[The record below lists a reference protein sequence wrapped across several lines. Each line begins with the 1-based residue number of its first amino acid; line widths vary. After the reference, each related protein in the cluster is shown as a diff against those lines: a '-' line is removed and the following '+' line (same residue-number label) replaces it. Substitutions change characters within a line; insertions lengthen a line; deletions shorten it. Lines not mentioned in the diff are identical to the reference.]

1 MAEKMVALVFT
12 DLVNSTAI
20 KNHLT
25 GSNTHERNETYRDT
39 ILLPHRQR
47 VTASL
52 PQYQGRIVGEM
63 GDGFFLVFP
72 NVVLA
77 AEWAVGMQTIH
88 ITEPITT
95 PLGNLAVKIGMHI
108 GAPLVHG
115 EQFIG
120 QEVDYAA
127 RVADL
132 ATGEQ
137 ILLSENAAAF
147 IRSAQ
152 VIGINIYA
160 HGEMYLK
167 GIGFEAVP
175 IFELLYADRPP
186 RPLKGSTQIKSPE
199 LDAMLDA
206 IGDRQKPSSS
216 RNLGQLPGLKSIDQ
230 QGEIS
235 SRKET
240 LLLPLDSLD
249 QSLLSHEVNS
259 EVNLEFPDGQVPID
273 SRFYILAA
281 AEDRCYEEVKK
292 PGSLIRIKSPHQ
304 MGKSSLM
311 IRVLAQAKQLG
322 YRTVTLNLEGV
333 DQRFFTDIDLFM
345 QWFCA
350 TVGKQL
356 GIKIKT
362 EAYWDD
368 IFGANDNTTEYFE
381 NYLLQNHQPPL
392 VLAIDNFDRIFK
404 YADIETDFCGLLRGW
419 YGQSRN
425 DALWGNLR
433 LIIVHSQEPYL
444 PKDINQSPFN
454 VGLPIVLGELTI
466 PEVQRLI
473 TCHGLVWTEQQVEQL
488 GALIGGH
495 PYLVRL
501 ALYHIAAGDLSFEEF
516 LQTAPTEAGIYR
528 NHLLGHLKALENY
541 PDLAAAMK
549 TLVTSEIPVRLRS
562 EEAFKLDSR
571 GLVVRHKNEVQ
582 PRCLLYRLYFSD
594 RLGV

>member
-25 GSNTHERNETYRDT
+25 GSNTHERNEAYRDT

-52 PQYQGRIVGEM
+52 SQYQGRMVTEM

-72 NVVLA
+72 NAVLA

-88 ITEPITT
+88 ITEPIAT
-95 PLGNLAVKIGMHI
+95 PLGNLAVKVGMHI
-108 GAPLVHG
+108 GAPLAHG

-152 VIGINIYA
+152 VMGLNIHA

-167 GIGFEAVP
+167 GIGFGAVP
-175 IFELLYADRPP
+175 IFELLYADRSP
-186 RPLKGSTQIKSPE
+186 RPLKGATQIKSPE
-199 LDAMLDA
+199 LDA
-206 IGDRQKPSSS
+206 IGQDSQKLSSS
-216 RNLGQLPGLKSIDQ
+216 SNLGQLPGRKSINQ

-235 SRKET
+235 SSRET
-240 LLLPLDSLD
+240 LLFPVDQVDHSFPDS
-249 QSLLSHEVNS
+249 VANA

-273 SRFYILAA
+273 SRFYIPAA
-281 AEDRCYEEVKK
+281 AEDRCYEEIKK

-311 IRVLAQAKQLG
+311 SRVLAQAKQLG
-322 YRTVTLNLEGV
+322 YRTVTLNLEGA

-381 NYLLQNHQPPL
+381 NYLLHSQQPPL

-419 YGQSRN
+419 YGRSRN

-454 VGLPIVLGELTI
+454 VGLPIVLGELTT
-466 PEVQRLI
+466 PEVQGLI
-473 TCHGLVWTEQQVEQL
+473 TRHGLTWTEAEVEQL

-501 ALYHIAAGDLSFEEF
+501 ALYHLAAGDLSLEEF

-528 NHLLGHLKALENY
+528 NHLLGHLKALEDY

-549 TLVTSEIPVRLRS
+549 TVVASAVPVRLRS

-571 GLVVRHKNEVQ
+571 GLLVRHKNEVQ
-582 PRCLLYRLYFSD
+582 PRCLLYRLYFCD

>member
-25 GSNTHERNETYRDT
+25 GSNTHERNEAYRDT

-52 PQYQGRIVGEM
+52 SQYQGRMVTEM

-72 NVVLA
+72 NAVLA

-88 ITEPITT
+88 ITEPIAT
-95 PLGNLAVKIGMHI
+95 PLGNLAVKVGMHI
-108 GAPLVHG
+108 GAPLAHG

-152 VIGINIYA
+152 VMGLNIHA

-167 GIGFEAVP
+167 GIGFGAVP
-175 IFELLYADRPP
+175 IFELLYADRSP
-186 RPLKGSTQIKSPE
+186 RPLKGATQIKSPE
-199 LDAMLDA
+199 LDA
-206 IGDRQKPSSS
+206 IGQDSQKLSSS
-216 RNLGQLPGLKSIDQ
+216 SNLGQLPGRKSINQ

-235 SRKET
+235 SSRET
-240 LLLPLDSLD
+240 LLFPLDQLD
-249 QSLLSHEVNS
+249 RSFPGSEVS
-259 EVNLEFPDGQVPID
+259 TEVNLEFPDGQVPID
-273 SRFYILAA
+273 SRFYIPAA
-281 AEDRCYEEVKK
+281 AEDRCYEEIKK

-311 IRVLAQAKQLG
+311 SRVLAQAKQLG
-322 YRTVTLNLEGV
+322 YRTVTLNLEGA

-381 NYLLQNHQPPL
+381 NYLLDSHKPPL

-419 YGQSRN
+419 YGRSRN

-454 VGLPIVLGELTI
+454 VGLPIVLGELTT
-466 PEVQRLI
+466 PEVQGLI
-473 TCHGLVWTEQQVEQL
+473 TRHGLTWTEAEVEQL

-501 ALYHIAAGDLSFEEF
+501 ALYHLAAGDLSLEEF

-528 NHLLGHLKALENY
+528 NHLLGHLKALEDY

-549 TLVTSEIPVRLRS
+549 TVVASAVPVRLRS

-571 GLVVRHKNEVQ
+571 GLLVRHKNEVQ

>member
-25 GSNTHERNETYRDT
+25 GSNTHERNEAYRDT

-52 PQYQGRIVGEM
+52 SQYQGRMVTEM

-72 NVVLA
+72 NAVLA

-88 ITEPITT
+88 ITEPIAT
-95 PLGNLAVKIGMHI
+95 PLGNLAVKVGMHI
-108 GAPLVHG
+108 GAPLAHG

-152 VIGINIYA
+152 VMGLNIHA

-167 GIGFEAVP
+167 GIGFGAVP
-175 IFELLYADRPP
+175 IFELLYADRSP
-186 RPLKGSTQIKSPE
+186 RPLKGATQIKSPE
-199 LDAMLDA
+199 INA
-206 IGDRQKPSSS
+206 IGQDSQRLSSS
-216 RNLGQLPGLKSIDQ
+216 SNLGQLPGRKSINQ

-235 SRKET
+235 SSRET
-240 LLLPLDSLD
+240 LLFPVDQLDHSFPD
-249 QSLLSHEVNS
+249 SVANA

-273 SRFYILAA
+273 SRFYIPAA
-281 AEDRCYEEVKK
+281 AEDRCYEEIKK

-311 IRVLAQAKQLG
+311 SRVLAQAKQLG
-322 YRTVTLNLEGV
+322 YRTVTLNLEGA

-381 NYLLQNHQPPL
+381 NYLLHSQQPPL

-419 YGQSRN
+419 YGRSRN

-454 VGLPIVLGELTI
+454 VGLPIVLGELTT
-466 PEVQRLI
+466 PEVQGLI
-473 TCHGLVWTEQQVEQL
+473 TRHGLTWTEAEVEQL

-501 ALYHIAAGDLSFEEF
+501 ALYHLAAGDLSLEEF

-528 NHLLGHLKALENY
+528 NHLLGHLKALEDY

-549 TLVTSEIPVRLRS
+549 TVVASAVPVRLRS

-571 GLVVRHKNEVQ
+571 GLIVRHKNEVQ
-582 PRCLLYRLYFSD
+582 PRCLLYRLYFCD

>member
-1 MAEKMVALVFT
+1 MIALVFT

-47 VTASL
+47 LTASL
-52 PQYQGRIVGEM
+52 PQYQGRIVTEM

-72 NVVLA
+72 NAVLA
-77 AEWAVGMQTIH
+77 AEWAVGMQTLH
-88 ITEPITT
+88 ITEPIAT

-152 VIGINIYA
+152 VIGINLHA

-167 GIGFEAVP
+167 GIGFGAVP
-175 IFELLYADRPP
+175 IFELLYADRAP

-199 LDAMLDA
+199 INA
-206 IGDRQKPSSS
+206 IGQEPQKLSSS
-216 RNLGQLPGLKSIDQ
+216 SNLGQVPRQKSINQ
-230 QGEIS
+230 QGEIIS
-235 SRKET
+235 SGEV
-240 LLLPLDSLD
+240 LLFPVDQLDPSFPG
-249 QSLLSHEVNS
+249 SGVSTEI
-259 EVNLEFPDGQVPID
+259 NLEFPDGQVPID
-273 SRFYILAA
+273 SRFYIPAA

-322 YRTVTLNLEGV
+322 YRTVALNLEGV
-333 DQRFFTDIDLFM
+333 DQKFFTDIAPFL

-381 NYLLQNHQPPL
+381 NYLLDSYQPPL

-419 YGQSRN
+419 YGRSRN

-454 VGLPIVLGELTI
+454 VGLPIVLGELTAS
-466 PEVQRLI
+466 EVQILI
-473 TCHGLVWTEQQVEQL
+473 TRHGLTWTEQQAGQL

-501 ALYHIAAGDLSFEEF
+501 VLFHIAAGDLSLEEF
-516 LQTAPTEAGIYR
+516 LQTAPTEEGIYKS
-528 NHLLGHLKALENY
+528 HLVGHLKALEDY

-549 TLVTSEIPVRLRS
+549 TVVASETPVRLGS

-571 GLVVRHKNEVQ
+571 GLIVRHKNEVQ
-582 PRCLLYRLYFSD
+582 PRCLLYRLYFCD

>member
-1 MAEKMVALVFT
+1 
-12 DLVNSTAI
+12 
-20 KNHLT
+20 
-25 GSNTHERNETYRDT
+25 
-39 ILLPHRQR
+39 
-47 VTASL
+47 
-52 PQYQGRIVGEM
+52 M
-63 GDGFFLVFP
+63 GL
-72 NVVLA
+72 N
-77 AEWAVGMQTIH
+77 IH
-88 ITEPITT
+88 
-95 PLGNLAVKIGMHI
+95 
-108 GAPLVHG
+108 
-115 EQFIG
+115 
-120 QEVDYAA
+120 
-127 RVADL
+127 
-132 ATGEQ
+132 
-137 ILLSENAAAF
+137 
-147 IRSAQ
+147 
-152 VIGINIYA
+152 A

-167 GIGFEAVP
+167 GIGFGAVP
-175 IFELLYADRPP
+175 IFELLYADRSP
-186 RPLKGSTQIKSPE
+186 RPLKGATQIKSPE
-199 LDAMLDA
+199 LDA
-206 IGDRQKPSSS
+206 IGQDPQKLSSS
-216 RNLGQLPGLKSIDQ
+216 SNLGQLPGRKSINQ

-235 SRKET
+235 SSRET
-240 LLLPLDSLD
+240 LLFPLDQVDHSFPD
-249 QSLLSHEVNS
+249 SVANA

-273 SRFYILAA
+273 SRFYIPAA
-281 AEDRCYEEVKK
+281 AEDRCYEEIKK

-311 IRVLAQAKQLG
+311 SRVLAQAKQLG
-322 YRTVTLNLEGV
+322 YRTVTLNLEGA

-381 NYLLQNHQPPL
+381 NYLLHSQQPPL

-419 YGQSRN
+419 YGRSRN

-454 VGLPIVLGELTI
+454 VGLPIVLGELTA
-466 PEVQRLI
+466 PEVQGLI
-473 TCHGLVWTEQQVEQL
+473 TRHGLTWTEAEVEQL

-501 ALYHIAAGDLSFEEF
+501 ALYHLAAGDLSLEEF

-528 NHLLGHLKALENY
+528 NHLLGHLKALEDY

-549 TLVTSEIPVRLRS
+549 TVVASAVPVRLRS

-571 GLVVRHKNEVQ
+571 GLIVRHKNEVQ
-582 PRCLLYRLYFSD
+582 PRCLLYRLYFCD

>member
-1 MAEKMVALVFT
+1 MAEKMIALVFT

-52 PQYQGRIVGEM
+52 SQYQGRIVTEM

-72 NVVLA
+72 NAVLA
-77 AEWAVGMQTIH
+77 AEWAVGMQTLH
-88 ITEPITT
+88 INEPIPT
-95 PLGNLAVKIGMHI
+95 PLGNLEVKVGMHI
-108 GAPLVHG
+108 GSPLEHG

-147 IRSAQ
+147 MRSAQ
-152 VIGINIYA
+152 VMGLNIYA
-160 HGEMYLK
+160 HGEMYLR
-167 GIGFEAVP
+167 GIGFAAVP

-186 RPLKGSTQIKSPE
+186 RPLKGATQPRSREFDPIYPQEPPSGRTLEPS
-199 LDAMLDA
+199 
-206 IGDRQKPSSS
+206 GRKPSSQQDDINPS
-216 RNLGQLPGLKSIDQ
+216 RQTRLIPVDPALPASA
-230 QGEIS
+230 
-235 SRKET
+235 
-240 LLLPLDSLD
+240 
-249 QSLLSHEVNS
+249 

-273 SRFYILAA
+273 SRFYIPSA
-281 AEDRCYEEVKK
+281 AEERCYEEIKK

-322 YRTVTLNLEGV
+322 YRTVTLNLEGA
-333 DQRFFTDIDLFM
+333 DQKFFKDIDAFLK
-345 QWFCA
+345 WFCA
-350 TVGKQL
+350 MVGKQL
-356 GIKIKT
+356 GFKLKT

-381 NYLLQNHQPPL
+381 NYPLHGHQPPL

-419 YGQSRN
+419 YGRSRN

-454 VGLPIVLGELTI
+454 VGLPIVLGELTA
-466 PEVQRLI
+466 PEVQELI
-473 TCHGLVWTEQQVEQL
+473 MRHGLVWTEAEVEEF
-488 GALIGGH
+488 GTLIGGH

-501 ALYHIAAGDLSFEEF
+501 ALFCLATGDLSLEEF
-516 LQTAPTEAGIYR
+516 LQTAPTEEGIYR
-528 NHLLGHLKALENY
+528 NHLLGHLKALEDY

-549 TLVTSEIPVRLRS
+549 TVVSSAVPVQLRS

-571 GLVVRHKNEVQ
+571 GLIVRNKNKVQ
-582 PRCLLYRLYFSD
+582 PRCLLYRLYFCD

>member
-52 PQYQGRIVGEM
+52 SQYQGRMVTEM

-72 NVVLA
+72 NAVLA

-88 ITEPITT
+88 ITEPIAT
-95 PLGNLAVKIGMHI
+95 PLGNLAVKVGMHI
-108 GAPLVHG
+108 GAPLAHG

-152 VIGINIYA
+152 VMGLNIHA

-167 GIGFEAVP
+167 GIGFGAVP
-175 IFELLYADRPP
+175 IFELLYADRSP
-186 RPLKGSTQIKSPE
+186 RPLKGATQIKSPE
-199 LDAMLDA
+199 LDA
-206 IGDRQKPSSS
+206 IGQDSQRLSSS
-216 RNLGQLPGLKSIDQ
+216 SNLGQLPGRKSINQ

-235 SRKET
+235 SSRET
-240 LLLPLDSLD
+240 LLFPVDQVDHSFPDS
-249 QSLLSHEVNS
+249 VANA

-273 SRFYILAA
+273 SRFYIPAA

-311 IRVLAQAKQLG
+311 SRVLAQAKQLG
-322 YRTVTLNLEGV
+322 YRTVTLNLEGA

-381 NYLLQNHQPPL
+381 NYLLHSQQPPL

-419 YGQSRN
+419 YGRSRN

-454 VGLPIVLGELTI
+454 VGLPIVLGELTA
-466 PEVQRLI
+466 PEVQGLI
-473 TCHGLVWTEQQVEQL
+473 TRHGLTWTEAEVEQL

-501 ALYHIAAGDLSFEEF
+501 ALYHLAAGDLSLEEF

-528 NHLLGHLKALENY
+528 NHLLGHLKALEDY

-549 TLVTSEIPVRLRS
+549 TVVASAVPVRLRS

-571 GLVVRHKNEVQ
+571 GLLVRHKNEVQ
-582 PRCLLYRLYFSD
+582 PRCLLYRLYFCD

>member
-25 GSNTHERNETYRDT
+25 GSNTHERNEAYRDT

-52 PQYQGRIVGEM
+52 SQYQGRMVTEM

-72 NVVLA
+72 NAVLA

-88 ITEPITT
+88 ITEPIAT
-95 PLGNLAVKIGMHI
+95 PLGNLAVKVGMHI
-108 GAPLVHG
+108 GAPLAHG

-152 VIGINIYA
+152 VMGLNIHA

-167 GIGFEAVP
+167 GIGFGAVP
-175 IFELLYADRPP
+175 IFELLYADRSP
-186 RPLKGSTQIKSPE
+186 RPLKGATQIKSPE
-199 LDAMLDA
+199 LDA
-206 IGDRQKPSSS
+206 IGQDSQRLSSS
-216 RNLGQLPGLKSIDQ
+216 SNLGQVPRRKSINQ

-235 SRKET
+235 SSRET
-240 LLLPLDSLD
+240 LLFPVDQVDHSFPDS
-249 QSLLSHEVNS
+249 VANA

-273 SRFYILAA
+273 SRFYIPAA
-281 AEDRCYEEVKK
+281 AEDRCYEEIKK

-311 IRVLAQAKQLG
+311 SRVLAQAKQLG
-322 YRTVTLNLEGV
+322 YRTVTLNLEGA

-381 NYLLQNHQPPL
+381 NYLLHSQQPPL

-419 YGQSRN
+419 YGRSRN

-454 VGLPIVLGELTI
+454 VGLPIVLGELTT
-466 PEVQRLI
+466 PEVQGLI
-473 TCHGLVWTEQQVEQL
+473 TRHGLTWTEAEVEQL

-501 ALYHIAAGDLSFEEF
+501 ALYHLAAGDLSLEEF

-528 NHLLGHLKALENY
+528 NHLLGHLKALEDY

-549 TLVTSEIPVRLRS
+549 TVVASAVPVRLRS

-571 GLVVRHKNEVQ
+571 GLIVRHKNEVQ
-582 PRCLLYRLYFSD
+582 PRCLLYRLYFCD

>member
-25 GSNTHERNETYRDT
+25 GSNTHERNEAYRDT

-52 PQYQGRIVGEM
+52 SQYQGRMVTEM

-72 NVVLA
+72 NAVLA

-88 ITEPITT
+88 ITEPIAT
-95 PLGNLAVKIGMHI
+95 PLGNLAVKVGMHI
-108 GAPLVHG
+108 GAPLAHG

-152 VIGINIYA
+152 VMGLNIHA

-167 GIGFEAVP
+167 GIGFGAVP
-175 IFELLYADRPP
+175 IFELLYADRSP
-186 RPLKGSTQIKSPE
+186 RPLKGATQIKSPE
-199 LDAMLDA
+199 LDA
-206 IGDRQKPSSS
+206 IGQDPQKLSSS
-216 RNLGQLPGLKSIDQ
+216 SNLGQLPGRKSINQ

-235 SRKET
+235 SSRET
-240 LLLPLDSLD
+240 LLFPLDQVDHSFPD
-249 QSLLSHEVNS
+249 SVANA

-273 SRFYILAA
+273 SRFYIPAA
-281 AEDRCYEEVKK
+281 AEDRCYEEIKK

-311 IRVLAQAKQLG
+311 SRVLAQAKQLG
-322 YRTVTLNLEGV
+322 YRTVTLNLEGA

-381 NYLLQNHQPPL
+381 NYLLHSHQPPL

-419 YGQSRN
+419 YGRSRN

-454 VGLPIVLGELTI
+454 VGLPIVLGELTT
-466 PEVQRLI
+466 PEVQGLI
-473 TCHGLVWTEQQVEQL
+473 TRHGLTWTEAEVEQL

-501 ALYHIAAGDLSFEEF
+501 ALYHLAAGDLSLEEF

-528 NHLLGHLKALENY
+528 NHLLGHLKALEDY

-549 TLVTSEIPVRLRS
+549 TVVASAVPVRLRS

-571 GLVVRHKNEVQ
+571 GLLVRHKNEVQ
-582 PRCLLYRLYFSD
+582 PRCLLYRLYFCD

>member
-25 GSNTHERNETYRDT
+25 GSNTHERNEAYRDT

-52 PQYQGRIVGEM
+52 SQYQGRMVTEM

-72 NVVLA
+72 NAVLA

-88 ITEPITT
+88 ITEPIAT
-95 PLGNLAVKIGMHI
+95 PLGNLAVKVGMHI
-108 GAPLVHG
+108 GAPLAHG

-152 VIGINIYA
+152 VMGLNIHA

-167 GIGFEAVP
+167 GIGFGAVP
-175 IFELLYADRPP
+175 IFELLYADRSP
-186 RPLKGSTQIKSPE
+186 RPLKGATQIKSPE
-199 LDAMLDA
+199 IDA
-206 IGDRQKPSSS
+206 IGQDSQRLSSS
-216 RNLGQLPGLKSIDQ
+216 SNLGQLPGRKSINQ

-235 SRKET
+235 SSRET
-240 LLLPLDSLD
+240 LLFPVDQVDHSFPDS
-249 QSLLSHEVNS
+249 VANA

-273 SRFYILAA
+273 SRFYIPAA
-281 AEDRCYEEVKK
+281 AEDRCYEEIKK

-311 IRVLAQAKQLG
+311 SRVLAQAKQLG
-322 YRTVTLNLEGV
+322 YRTVTLNLEGA

-381 NYLLQNHQPPL
+381 NYLLDSHKPPL

-419 YGQSRN
+419 YGRSRN

-454 VGLPIVLGELTI
+454 VGLPIVLGELTA
-466 PEVQRLI
+466 PEVQGLI
-473 TCHGLVWTEQQVEQL
+473 TRHGLTWTEAEVEQL

-501 ALYHIAAGDLSFEEF
+501 ALYHLAAGDLSLEEF

-528 NHLLGHLKALENY
+528 NHLLGHLKALEDY

-549 TLVTSEIPVRLRS
+549 TVVASAVPVRLRS

-571 GLVVRHKNEVQ
+571 GLIVRHKNEVQ
-582 PRCLLYRLYFSD
+582 PRCLLYRLYFCD

>member
-25 GSNTHERNETYRDT
+25 GSNTHERNEAYRDT

-52 PQYQGRIVGEM
+52 SQYQGRMVTEM

-72 NVVLA
+72 NAVLA

-88 ITEPITT
+88 ITEPIAT
-95 PLGNLAVKIGMHI
+95 PLGNLAVKVGMHI
-108 GAPLVHG
+108 GAPLAHG

-152 VIGINIYA
+152 VMGLNIHA

-167 GIGFEAVP
+167 GIGFGAVP
-175 IFELLYADRPP
+175 IFELLYADRSP
-186 RPLKGSTQIKSPE
+186 RPLKGATQIKSPE
-199 LDAMLDA
+199 LDA
-206 IGDRQKPSSS
+206 IGQDPQKLSSS
-216 RNLGQLPGLKSIDQ
+216 SNLGQVPRRKSINQ

-235 SRKET
+235 SSRET
-240 LLLPLDSLD
+240 LLFPLDQVDHSFPD
-249 QSLLSHEVNS
+249 SVANA

-273 SRFYILAA
+273 SRFYIPAA
-281 AEDRCYEEVKK
+281 AEDRCYEEIKK

-311 IRVLAQAKQLG
+311 SRVLAQAKQLG
-322 YRTVTLNLEGV
+322 YRTVTLNLEGA

-381 NYLLQNHQPPL
+381 NYLLHSHQPPL

-419 YGQSRN
+419 YGRSRN

-454 VGLPIVLGELTI
+454 VGLPIVLGELTT
-466 PEVQRLI
+466 PEVQGLI
-473 TCHGLVWTEQQVEQL
+473 TRHGLTWTEAEVEQL

-501 ALYHIAAGDLSFEEF
+501 ALYHLAAGDLSLEEF

-528 NHLLGHLKALENY
+528 NHLLGHLKALEDY

-549 TLVTSEIPVRLRS
+549 TVVASAVPVRLRS

-571 GLVVRHKNEVQ
+571 GLLVRHKNEVQ
-582 PRCLLYRLYFSD
+582 PRCLLYRLYFCD